1 MRALKQRELASST
14 NGKVSFSRMFPVW
27 LKLPSKGPLAELIS
41 PSVQVLRL
49 KTSKLKTRRIN
60 QLTISRQK

>member
-27 LKLPSKGPLAELIS
+27 LKLPSKGP
-41 PSVQVLRL
+41 
-49 KTSKLKTRRIN
+49 
-60 QLTISRQK
+60 